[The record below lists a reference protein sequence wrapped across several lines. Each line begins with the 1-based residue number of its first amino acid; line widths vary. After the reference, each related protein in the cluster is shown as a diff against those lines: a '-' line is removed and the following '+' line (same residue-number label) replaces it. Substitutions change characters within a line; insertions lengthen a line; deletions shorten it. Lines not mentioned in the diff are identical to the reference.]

1 MAQKSAVSLLQS
13 LKSWAHTGLLRRPAV
28 TGAAAGG
35 GGGGRSLR
43 SLLGI
48 RRRRR
53 RRRRLGR
60 ALPSDATP
68 RPRTHGPG
76 GPGDLFGAQR
86 GSEQCGE
93 VWHLRRILSHSA
105 SPCKTCVICWGWE
118 DIREKRTRKVKQNP
132 GTRQLL
138 AMRMLLET
146 DTGRPSHSQPPRPQ
160 GNSYRG
166 KPDATCCQH
175 LPGVAETL
183 R

>member
-1 MAQKSAVSLLQS
+1 MGLHGKERKCCLIT
-13 LKSWAHTGLLRRPAV
+13 KSWDFQYVQAVGTVGGIHDELSGPQTFTGPWWRIL
-28 TGAAAGG
+28 TQT
-35 GGGGRSLR
+35 S
-43 SLLGI
+43 S
-48 RRRRR
+48 
-53 RRRRLGR
+53 
-60 ALPSDATP
+60 
-68 RPRTHGPG
+68 
-76 GPGDLFGAQR
+76 
-86 GSEQCGE
+86 GE

-138 AMRMLLET
+138 AMRRLLET